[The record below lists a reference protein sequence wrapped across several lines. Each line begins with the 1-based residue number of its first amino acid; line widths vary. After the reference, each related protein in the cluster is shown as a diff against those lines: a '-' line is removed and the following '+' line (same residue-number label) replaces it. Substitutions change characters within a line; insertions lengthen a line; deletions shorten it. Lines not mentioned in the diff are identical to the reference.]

1 MEGTQATLPKKRG
14 MGIEK
19 NHYGYIFLIPFILG
33 FLIFGLYPLIN
44 TFYLSLTDKMLM
56 VKNSGDFIGL
66 ENFKAL
72 FADAFFLKALG
83 NTWIIWML
91 NFIPQ
96 LGIAMLLS
104 VWFTNLRLRIR
115 GVGFWRALFYLPNL
129 LMPAT
134 IAVLYFNFFSFYGPV
149 NQILVRGGILP
160 EAFNFFLDEWATRGI
175 VIFIQWWMW
184 FGSTIILLMAGMT
197 SISPSLY
204 ESAMMDGAS
213 SGQMFRNITLPLLK
227 PVLIYTLVTSLVG
240 GMQMWDIP
248 YMISGGR
255 GAPNGSVMTMNV
267 LMYMK
272 LNSTKGLIGSAA
284 SVGVMIFVITS
295 VVALGIFYALRDKD
309 AAGERKQL
317 RGRKRR
323 ASKYDIC
330 Q

>member
-1 MEGTQATLPKKRG
+1 MEGTQATLPKKRA

-309 AAGERKQL
+309 AAAERQQL
-317 RGRKRR
+317 RGRRR
-323 ASKYDIC
+323 RTSKYDIC

>member
-1 MEGTQATLPKKRG
+1 MAATNLETSVPLKRRAT
-14 MGIEK
+14 GIEK

-33 FLIFGLYPLIN
+33 FLIFGLYPLLN
-44 TFYLSLTDKMLM
+44 TFYLSMTDKMLM
-56 VKNSGDFIGL
+56 VKSSGEFIGFG
-66 ENFKAL
+66 NFKAL
-72 FADAFFLKALG
+72 FEDAFFLKALG
-83 NTWIIWML
+83 NTWMIWLL

-96 LGIAMLLS
+96 LGIAMLLA

-149 NQILVRGGILP
+149 NQILVRGGLLP
-160 EAFNFFLDEWATRGI
+160 EAFDFFLNETATRGI

-184 FGSTIILLMAGMT
+184 FGSTIIILMAGMT

-204 ESAMMDGAS
+204 ESAMVDGAS
-213 SGQMFRNITLPLLK
+213 SNQMFRHITLPLLK

-272 LNSTKGLIGSAA
+272 LNSPKGLIGSAA

-295 VVALGIFYALRDKD
+295 IVALGIFFALRDKD
-309 AAGERKQL
+309 AAAERKLL
-317 RGRKRR
+317 RRSRR
-323 ASKYDIC
+323 GTSK
-330 Q
+330 

>member
-1 MEGTQATLPKKRG
+1 MAATNLAPSVPPKRAL
-14 MGIEK
+14 GIEK

-33 FLIFGLYPLIN
+33 FLIFGLYPLLN
-44 TFYLSLTDKMLM
+44 TFYLSMTDKMLM
-56 VKNSGDFIGL
+56 VKSSGQFIGFG
-66 ENFKAL
+66 NFKAL
-72 FADAFFLKALG
+72 FEDAFFLKALG
-83 NTWIIWML
+83 NTWMIWLL

-96 LGIAMLLS
+96 LGVAMLLA

-115 GVGFWRALFYLPNL
+115 GVGFWRTLFYLPNL

-134 IAVLYFNFFSFYGPV
+134 IAVLYFNFFDFYGPV
-149 NQILVRGGILP
+149 NQILVRGGIMP
-160 EAFNFFLDEWATRGI
+160 EAFNFFLNETATRSI

-184 FGSTIILLMAGMT
+184 FGSTIIILMAGMT

-204 ESAMMDGAS
+204 ESAMVDGAS
-213 SGQMFRNITLPLLK
+213 SSQMFRHITMPLLK
-227 PVLIYTLVTSLVG
+227 PVLIYTLGTSLGG

-272 LNSTKGLIGSAA
+272 LNSPKGLIGSAA

-295 VVALGIFYALRDKD
+295 IVALGIFFALRDKD
-309 AAGERKQL
+309 AAAERKLL
-317 RGRKRR
+317 RRSRR
-323 ASKYDIC
+323 GTSK
-330 Q
+330 

>member
-309 AAGERKQL
+309 AAGKRKQL

>member
-1 MEGTQATLPKKRG
+1 MEGTQATLPKKRA

-204 ESAMMDGAS
+204 ESAMVDGAS

-309 AAGERKQL
+309 AAEERKQL
-317 RGRKRR
+317 RGRRR
-323 ASKYDIC
+323 RTSKYDIC